1 MSVSLEWSRA
11 ECSGEAISATSSS
24 RRPSISFV
32 LFFLICNSYSTSVQ
46 PSVSIPI
53 PDRPSG
59 GAQVRSPHCR
69 EWRVA
74 NVPGRVGRLMFN
86 SDCRALSPSQSSS
99 CSQSRSQSAAPWAAG
114 GALCF
119 RVGSLS
125 VLYLA
130 SVEKSNLLC
139 GTTRHDRANVHWEVN
154 EMAILMS
161 VYTTIWESRY

>member
-11 ECSGEAISATSSS
+11 ECSSEAISATSSS
-24 RRPSISFV
+24 RGPSISFV

-114 GALCF
+114 GSSASEW
-119 RVGSLS
+119 GPSLS
-125 VLYLA
+125 FTSPRWKIKFTLWD
-130 SVEKSNLLC
+130 
-139 GTTRHDRANVHWEVN
+139 HVHCEVN